1 MKQVIVF
8 GSLNMDLTIQC
19 ERMPMAGE
27 TVEGSNFLANPG
39 GKGGNQAV
47 ASAKSGAVTRM
58 IACVGKD
65 VFGRELLECLEK
77 YQVDCSETGIS
88 EDGQTGVAMI
98 TCHDGDNRIILN
110 PGTNFELTSAD
121 VKASLERISSPGDY
135 FVTQYECDKDTVLE
149 SLRIA
154 KQRGMYTIFNPA
166 PAKSIPRECY
176 SDIDLLVLNQ
186 TETQFQTG
194 IFPKEIATCKDAIS
208 ALLKMGAGQVIITL
222 GSNGSIFNM
231 GDELKI
237 VPACK
242 TEVVD
247 TTAAGDTYIGALAAR
262 LAAGKSLEESVQ
274 YATKAAALTITRYG
288 AQQAIPCRDE
298 VEAFRTGALV

>member
-1 MKQVIVF
+1 MKQVVVF

-19 ERMPMAGE
+19 ERMPMPGE

-47 ASAKSGAVTRM
+47 ASAKAGAITKM

-77 YQVDCSETGIS
+77 YQVDCSEIEMS
-88 EDGQTGVAMI
+88 ENGQTGVAMI

-110 PGTNFELTSAD
+110 PGTNFELTAEK
-121 VKASLERISSPGDY
+121 VGNALERISSPGDY
-135 FVTQYECDKDTVLE
+135 FVTQYECNKETVLE

-154 KQRGMYTIFNPA
+154 KERGMYTIFNPA

-176 SDIDLLVLNQ
+176 SNIDLLVLNQ

-194 IFPKEIATCKDAIS
+194 IFPKEIESCKSAIS

-222 GSNGSIFNM
+222 GANGSIFNI
-231 GDELKI
+231 GEELKI

-242 TEVVD
+242 ADVVD

-262 LAAGKSLEESVQ
+262 LAEGKSLEESVLF
-274 YATKAAALTITRYG
+274 ATRAAALTITRYG
-288 AQQAIPCRDE
+288 AQQAIPYQDE
-298 VEAFRTGALV
+298 VETFCAKSLA